1 MADHVAKYDS
11 CRPNTIR
18 YLILMRTLGQCIAD
32 MCFFPSLFLLLLD
45 YFLTLFYRSLT
56 LICQFLRSLFQ
67 RTVSLSKGA
76 TVLTL

>member
-11 CRPNTIR
+11 CRPNTIG

-32 MCFFPSLFLLLLD
+32 ICFFPSLFLLLV